1 MLSKLAPEP
10 DLVDRVHE
18 SLLDAILSGDM
29 EPGRR
34 YTQEA
39 LAERLGVS
47 RQPVLQALRLLR
59 LQGLIVDTA
68 NRRGICVAPLDAAF
82 VTRLYQLRAAL
93 DAAAAR
99 AAAHRPRADLRE
111 AGDRIIEDGIAAT
124 EAGDLDR
131 LVQTDLRFHSFI
143 YEAADNPLLLE
154 TARQY
159 WHHTRRAMTAYV
171 RRAGQMSAVW
181 AEHRAIL
188 DAIVAGDAPRA
199 AELSHDHASH
209 SAQLLLGAGDYP
221 GATASHNAEAGI
233 RAGATTPRR
242 KRA

>member
-1 MLSKLAPEP
+1 MLRKLVPEP
-10 DLVDRVHE
+10 DLVDRVHA
-18 SLLDAILSGDM
+18 SLLDAILSGEM
-29 EPGRR
+29 EPGTR

-39 LAERLGVS
+39 LASRLGVS

-59 LQGLIVDTA
+59 LQGLIVDTP
-68 NRRGICVAPLDAAF
+68 NRRGIEVAPLDAVF
-82 VTRLYQLRAAL
+82 VARLYQLRAAL

-99 AAAHRPRADLRE
+99 AAAHRARRELRNE
-111 AGDRIIEDGIAAT
+111 GDAIIEEGIAAT
-124 EAGDLDR
+124 ATGDLER
-131 LVQTDLRFHSFI
+131 LVRADLRFHSFI

-181 AEHRAIL
+181 SEHRRIL
-188 DAIVAGDAPRA
+188 DAIVEGDPARA

-209 SAQLLLGAGDYP
+209 SVQLLLAGSDDSGASAPSKAGTAV
-221 GATASHNAEAGI
+221 GAP
-233 RAGATTPRR
+233 TPRR

>member
-1 MLSKLAPEP
+1 MLRKLDPEP
-10 DLVDRVHE
+10 DLVDRVHA
-18 SLLDAILSGDM
+18 SLLDAILSGEM
-29 EPGRR
+29 GPGRR

-59 LQGLIVDTA
+59 LQGLIVDTP
-68 NRRGICVAPLDAAF
+68 NRRGICVAPLDARF
-82 VTRLYQLRAAL
+82 VSHLYQLRAAL

-99 AAAHRPRADLRE
+99 AAAERPRPELRALGE
-111 AGDRIIEDGIAAT
+111 RIIEEGIVAT
-124 EAGDLDR
+124 HDGDLHR
-131 LVQTDLRFHSFI
+131 LVQADLQFHSFV

-188 DAIVAGDAPRA
+188 DAIVAGHAQYA
-199 AELSHDHASH
+199 AKLSHDHASH
-209 SAQLLLGAGDYP
+209 SAQLLLAAGDDP
-221 GATASHNAEAGI
+221 DANASNAEAGTP
-233 RAGATTPRR
+233 AGITTPTR